1 MNSKKDEPGKKE
13 TQGSSGPGE
22 SRPHATLDLKAT
34 EVPSKDP
41 KADKG
46 PAKDAGA
53 AKDSGDAK
61 PAARPASA
69 GSRPA
74 AAGTAPSKSGP
85 ATDKPSAKMDT
96 KPDEAPAAT
105 GGRGG
110 FFTHLAAGI
119 AGGIIALVAADLL
132 APQLGLTGDGER
144 SGATAGLQQR
154 IAALEAESK
163 KPTASPE
170 LAARLQEAEAKI
182 GKLEEVDASVS
193 RLAQDQNALSE
204 NVRALD
210 DKVAVDTAAQ
220 ERLAKLEKQ
229 LETMTAAV
237 EGDPDGGGLPQLAVI
252 SGKVTDLES
261 TMTNQLDALRS
272 SVSEEI
278 DTQLQAAKETS
289 EAAKSGTQRIDRELS
304 GIKADTAQLSTRL
317 NTIGA
322 ESERALTDLR
332 SMQEEVTRLK
342 VDLNARLPTFARPE
356 DISTALKPVDDKL
369 AKLQGD
375 LQDVVKSE
383 NERKSTASRIVL
395 SLELANLKRAIDRG
409 NGYAPELAQARKLAQ
424 GSLELDPLARFANTG
439 VPTLAELRQD
449 FNPVAFKI
457 IDAQQT
463 PADAS
468 IVDRLLAGAKSVVR
482 VRKVSHDE
490 SDKSVEAVVARMET
504 ALAEDR
510 LQDVLDEAK
519 TLPQPS
525 REVAQPFLAK
535 VEARHAVD
543 QALSN
548 VEQQL
553 KTSLVEPVGTD
564 ASAQE

>member
-1 MNSKKDEPGKKE
+1 MTSKKDEPGKKE
-13 TQGSSGPGE
+13 TPGSSGPGG

-41 KADKG
+41 KAEKA
-46 PAKDAGA
+46 PAKDADTANKPQARPGEAGSGPA
-53 AKDSGDAK
+53 AGGPAQSKPGPGPDK
-61 PAARPASA
+61 PAAKKDTEQDK
-69 GSRPA
+69 A
-74 AAGTAPSKSGP
+74 A
-85 ATDKPSAKMDT
+85 
-96 KPDEAPAAT
+96 AAT

-132 APQLGLTGDGER
+132 APQLGLTGGGER
-144 SGATAGLQQR
+144 SDATSGLQQR
-154 IAALEAESK
+154 IAALEAASK
-163 KPTASPE
+163 KPASSPDPE

-193 RLAQDQNALSE
+193 RLAEDQSALSQ
-204 NVRALD
+204 NVKALD
-210 DKVAVDTAAQ
+210 AKVADDTGAQ

-229 LETMTAAV
+229 LETMTAAA
-237 EGDPDGGGLPQLAVI
+237 EGDPDGGGLPQLAAI
-252 SGKVTDLES
+252 SGKVADLES
-261 TMTNQLDALRS
+261 TMSNQLDALRT

-278 DTQLQAAKETS
+278 DTQLQAAKEAS

-304 GIKADTAQLSTRL
+304 GIKADTAQLSTRI
-317 NTIGA
+317 NTLSA
-322 ESERALTDLR
+322 ESERALADLR
-332 SMQEEVTRLK
+332 SMQEELTRLK

-369 AKLQGD
+369 AKLQSD
-375 LQDVVKSE
+375 LQSVVKSE
-383 NERKSTASRIVL
+383 NERKTTAGRIVL

-424 GSLELDPLARFANTG
+424 GSLDLDPLARFANTG
-439 VPTLAELRQD
+439 VPTLAELRED
-449 FNPVAFKI
+449 FKPVAFKI
-457 IDAQQT
+457 IDAQAA

-482 VRKVSHDE
+482 VRKISHDE
-490 SDKSVEAVVARMET
+490 GDKSVEAVVARMET

-510 LQDVLDEAK
+510 LQDVIDEAK
-519 TLPQPS
+519 TLPRPS
-525 REVAQPFLAK
+525 QEAAQPFLAK

-553 KTSLVEPVGTD
+553 KTSLVEPAGADAGT
-564 ASAQE
+564 QE